1 MADSKRLVALKRLTE
16 HLVSETAVPTYRGRL
31 KFGDKDPI
39 PMLSILE
46 DPDPDRFPRRA
57 GGDDGVRSP
66 MQLETWHLLV
76 QGWAEDDP
84 ENPTDPAHELLARVK
99 MALAKINQ
107 GHGPFG
113 EPPSDSYNLGGIIA
127 GITMEP
133 GTVRPPMEQP
143 SERAFFWLR
152 IALQFV
158 EDVNDPFNLD

>member
-1 MADSKRLVALKRLTE
+1 MADPKRLVALKRLSE
-16 HLVSETAVPTYRGRL
+16 HLHAETGVPTYRGRL
-31 KFGDKDPI
+31 KFGDKDPL

-66 MQLETWHLLV
+66 HQLENWTLLI
-76 QGWAEDDP
+76 QGWTEDDP
-84 ENPTDPAHELLARVK
+84 ENPTDPGHVLMAQVK
-99 MALAKINQ
+99 QALAKINQ
-107 GHGPFG
+107 GPGPFG
-113 EPPSDSYNLGGIIA
+113 EPPAEGYNLGGIIA

-158 EDVNDPFNLD
+158 EDVNNPFNLD